1 MEVLD
6 EDYRVSNPPYNEQDE
21 RTFAMLT
28 HISSWA
34 GLFVPL
40 GSILGPLLVW
50 ALKRNESSF
59 VDEHG
64 KAALNFNLTYTIVSI
79 ILWSLWLVQFLG
91 SLPLMIWMENKGNPD
106 SALVLTAFFSSF
118 LYFIPIILI
127 YFVKFI
133 LSIVGAISASNGK
146 PFSYPLTFRFI
157 K

>member
-6 EDYRVSNPPYNEQDE
+6 KDYREMNTMPSAQDE
-21 RTFAMLT
+21 RTFGMLA

-34 GLFVPL
+34 GLFFPL
-40 GSILGPLLVW
+40 GSILGPLLIW
-50 ALKRNESSF
+50 ALKRHQSDF

-64 KAALNFNLTYTIVSI
+64 KAALNFNLTYTIVSV

-91 SLPLMIWMENKGNPD
+91 SLPLMIWMESNNEPD
-106 SALVLTAFFSSF
+106 MGLVLTAFFSSF

-146 PFSYPLTFRFI
+146 PFTYPLTFRFI
-157 K
+157 R